1 MSSTPPRQNSH
12 SILQAKIEEAID
24 KHDNDY
30 LNKKR
35 KNSDQNSAEK
45 IKANKQ
51 PNLNTLQNKDQ
62 PPLPIN
68 NPTTQITMEA
78 NNISRPKMLR
88 MQVKDLISTKC
99 AAAHST
105 RDSIILKDAIHPP
118 PTYNLTHRKNCLNHP
133 QRFRTF

>member
-30 LNKKR
+30 SKKR
-35 KNSDQNSAEK
+35 KTSDQNSAEK
-45 IKANKQ
+45 LKANKQ

-62 PPLPIN
+62 QPSPIN

-78 NNISRPKMLR
+78 NNISLPKMLR

-105 RDSIILKDAIHPP
+105 RDSIISKNAIHPP
-118 PTYNLTHRKNCLNHP
+118 HP
-133 QRFRTF
+133 QSYPPQKLP